1 MVTKNMVRGRPRR
14 FNLDAA
20 LTTAQALFHEH
31 GYDALGV
38 AALTDAI
45 GINPPSFYAAFGSKA
60 ALFERVMDRYMAGG
74 LRLDAFAAPDTSPA
88 DVLRAY
94 LEAAARL
101 YAADPRAAGCLVFE
115 AARGTDGADPTR
127 AARHRKQACRDHI
140 RATLAPTNP
149 SVADAVAD
157 TVVAVLSGL
166 SAGAREG
173 WDEARLLAVA
183 AMAAG
188 GVADALRSPP

>member
-1 MVTKNMVRGRPRR
+1 MVTKNGTRGRPRR
-14 FNLDAA
+14 FDLDAA
-20 LTTAQALFHEH
+20 LTTAQALFHRH

-60 ALFERVMDRYMAGG
+60 ALFGRVMDRYMAGG
-74 LRLDAFAAPDTSPA
+74 LRLDTFAAPDMGPA
-88 DVLRAY
+88 DTLRAY
-94 LEAAARL
+94 LAAAARL
-101 YAADPRAAGCLVFE
+101 YAADPAAAGCLVFE
-115 AARGTDGADPTR
+115 AARGTDGAD
-127 AARHRKQACRDHI
+127 
-140 RATLAPTNP
+140 ATLAACHRKRACREAIRARLAATHPA
-149 SVADAVAD
+149 VADAVAD

-183 AMAAG
+183 AMAAA
-188 GVADALRSPP
+188 GVAEALG